1 MNPLLL
7 TVFSIVSSTLAIPQG
22 YGGSGQQIG
31 NLNNNG
37 GQQGG
42 RRPNLPAGCRIQYKT
57 VNDIVQKETFE
68 TKCVEK
74 YRSQCTERYNRVC
87 TPYQDKVCKTA
98 YEAKC
103 ETKYK
108 DNCYEAYRDVQEP
121 YVEDVCNDKDVAVC
135 DKHWQ
140 CQNPNLPLENCNDK
154 VWVDNQASCK
164 YLKQTVCN
172 QVEKYRTT
180 KEPYQQCDQ
189 QSWQDC
195 KDVPYEVCDLV
206 TRENCK
212 DEPYNDCRD
221 VPYQDCQ
228 EIHKQVPHQV
238 SRKRPFRVC
247 DGVVDHYKYSDQE
260 IADYDFI
267 ELRTGASEE
276 SDVESVEQSLE
287 DFTTKAP
294 TKKAPGAITFG

>member
-1 MNPLLL
+1 MGKNTDPSAQKDTTEFALPTKIRFAKQRTKQNAKPSTRTIVMRL
-7 TVFSIVSSTLAIPQG
+7 T
-22 YGGSGQQIG
+22 
-31 NLNNNG
+31 
-37 GQQGG
+37 
-42 RRPNLPAGCRIQYKT
+42 
-57 VNDIVQKETFE
+57 ETF
-68 TKCVEK
+68 KSPMLK
-74 YRSQCTERYNRVC
+74 N
-87 TPYQDKVCKTA
+87 
-98 YEAKC
+98 
-103 ETKYK
+103 
-108 DNCYEAYRDVQEP
+108 
-121 YVEDVCNDKDVAVC
+121 VCNDKDVAVC
-135 DKHWQ
+135 DKHWR

-221 VPYQDCQ
+221 VPYQDCR

>member
-1 MNPLLL
+1 M
-7 TVFSIVSSTLAIPQG
+7 G
-22 YGGSGQQIG
+22 
-31 NLNNNG
+31 
-37 GQQGG
+37 
-42 RRPNLPAGCRIQYKT
+42 
-57 VNDIVQKETFE
+57 
-68 TKCVEK
+68 
-74 YRSQCTERYNRVC
+74 
-87 TPYQDKVCKTA
+87 
-98 YEAKC
+98 
-103 ETKYK
+103 
-108 DNCYEAYRDVQEP
+108 AYRDVQEP

-180 KEPYQQCDQ
+180 KEPYH
-189 QSWQDC
+189 
-195 KDVPYEVCDLV
+195 
-206 TRENCK
+206 
-212 DEPYNDCRD
+212 DCRD